1 MYKVRKV
8 LNNNAVVVIDTDSM
22 QESILIG
29 TGIGFQKKTNMIL
42 DADLTKLTRYVQEK
56 GVDVAAR
63 AAKNDAVYLEAA
75 SEIITLA
82 ASTFDQLQTMFHRL
96 YFSDS
101 GSNLCFAQPQFQSNG
116 YTS

>member
-29 TGIGFQKKTNMIL
+29 TGIGFQKKTNMVL

-56 GVDVAAR
+56 GVDVTAR
-63 AAKNDAVYLEAA
+63 AAKMMRYIWKQQVKSSPLPKTDL
-75 SEIITLA
+75 
-82 ASTFDQLQTMFHRL
+82 
-96 YFSDS
+96 
-101 GSNLCFAQPQFQSNG
+101 
-116 YTS
+116 TSLIQAFF